1 MRQAADLSVSLYL
14 MDNRLYMKRPRNTVS
29 LTTFTDVFEI
39 PFWIVLV
46 VVLIGLFAAFCCFG
60 RFVRN
65 FEKIGFG
72 DSAAAVY
79 LALIGEAIPVTG
91 KVLSVRILV
100 VCTCL
105 TGALVSWG
113 FNAGIV
119 SVLTVDN
126 SDFPIKTLKV
136 SATLSGSTWF
146 FWVFLAIP
154 SLFLFVFVFSGKQLT
169 DMHLK

>member
-1 MRQAADLSVSLYL
+1 MSVSLYL
-14 MDNRLYMKRPRNTVS
+14 MDNRLYMKRPRNNVS
-29 LTTFTDVFEI
+29 LTTFTNVFEI

-136 SATLSGSTWF
+136 SATLSGNTWF
-146 FWVFLAIP
+146 FFNLAIP
-154 SLFLFVFVFSGKQLT
+154 SLFFFVFVFSGKQLT
-169 DMHLK
+169 DKYSK